1 MMHVTANELKKK
13 GVSLLD
19 DIIEE
24 QGEAIITV
32 RGKHKYVVID
42 MDTYNRFREFE
53 LEAALTETKRDIAEG
68 RGIEESVEDHIRRI
82 QNEI

>member
-1 MMHVTANELKKK
+1 MKKK